1 MEKILTQFA
10 NSDAPEK
17 ADLLGLLGIDWRL
30 LALQTVAF
38 LLLLVILRKFVYPP
52 LLAILDKRD
61 KDMQTIDKAAKSA
74 RENADKAEKTASEL
88 IQKARAEAGDI
99 MASAREEAEQLVDK
113 ANAKAAAKSE
123 AMIKEAH
130 DKITQEVANAK
141 KELHNSTLELV
152 AEATGKVLGEKIDSK
167 KDAKLIST
175 ALKEAE

>member
-10 NSDAPEK
+10 NSGVPEK
-17 ADLLGLLGIDWRL
+17 ADLFGSLGIDWRL
-30 LALQTVAF
+30 LALQTAAF

-61 KDMQTIDKAAKSA
+61 KDMRTIDKAAKSA
-74 RENADKAEKTASEL
+74 RENADKAEKIASEL
-88 IQKARAEAGDI
+88 VRKARTEASEI
-99 MASAREEAEQLVDK
+99 VASAREEAVELVDA

-130 DKITQEVANAK
+130 DKITQEVESAK